1 MVDHDIGMRPE
12 TDLSAEEL
20 RALYKV
26 STEDQDR
33 VRELGTKADEHMDAV
48 VDAFYEWLRGEDWY
62 DEFFHDAATVERVTG
77 AQRRYWESFMG
88 GEVDDA
94 YVLRRH
100 TLGEVH
106 ARIGLPMYAYFAS
119 MNLFQD
125 LLMGVIEKEMPSEQ
139 HAAMLHSMSK
149 LMHLDTAIV
158 VDAYS
163 QKVQDA
169 ITEQTDSMLAMS
181 TPVTEIWDGI
191 LFLPVVGLID
201 SHRAREIMNG
211 TLAKISA
218 TQAQIFV
225 LDISGV
231 GVVDTAVANNLFRI
245 TRATKLMGC
254 ESIISGVS
262 PAIAQTIVDLGIDV
276 GSIRTTATM
285 RDALALAF
293 KRVGAQISV
302 VR

>member
-1 MVDHDIGMRPE
+1 MVDHDPGMRSE
-12 TDLSAEEL
+12 TDLTAEEL
-20 RALYKV
+20 LDLYKV
-26 STEDQDR
+26 GTEDQAR
-33 VRELGTKADEHMDAV
+33 IRELGAKADGHMDAV
-48 VDAFYEWLRGEDWY
+48 VDSFYDWLRGESWY
-62 DEFFHDAATVERVTG
+62 EEFFSDATTLERVAS

-88 GEVDDA
+88 GEVDEE
-94 YVLRRH
+94 YVQRRH
-100 TLGEVH
+100 TVGEVH

-125 LLMGVIEKEMPSEQ
+125 LLMDVIAQEMPVGQ
-139 HAAMLHSMSK
+139 HAEMLHSMSK

-201 SHRAREIMNG
+201 SHRARDIMNG

-276 GSIRTTATM
+276 GRIRTTATM

-293 KRVGAQISV
+293 KRVGVEISV
-302 VR
+302 AR